1 MFIYLAGAMSYYD
14 KINKFELATLW
25 RKDITYLIE
34 CSCNYN
40 EREIF
45 NPCTN
50 YNINKTF
57 NSRGVVYQNIFYLS
71 KTSLIILNIQDLD
84 KSPGTLFEIY
94 YAFLNHIPV
103 IAFGTSELYD
113 MQPHVR
119 ASITIKFDNINQVVK
134 YIKNMYS
141 VK

>member
-1 MFIYLAGAMSYYD
+1 MFIYLAGAMRYYD
-14 KINKFELATLW
+14 NIHKFELATDW
-25 RKDITYLIE
+25 RDEAVNKLKVCGYKDKD
-34 CSCNYN
+34 
-40 EREIF
+40 IF
-45 NPCTN
+45 NPCKN

-57 NSRGVVYQNIFYLS
+57 DSSGVVYQNLVYLH
-71 KTSLIILNIQDLD
+71 KTDVLILNLQDID

-103 IAFGTSELYD
+103 VGFGENELYNV
-113 MQPHVR
+113 QPHIR
-119 ASITIKFDNINQVVK
+119 ASITVKFDNVDQVVG